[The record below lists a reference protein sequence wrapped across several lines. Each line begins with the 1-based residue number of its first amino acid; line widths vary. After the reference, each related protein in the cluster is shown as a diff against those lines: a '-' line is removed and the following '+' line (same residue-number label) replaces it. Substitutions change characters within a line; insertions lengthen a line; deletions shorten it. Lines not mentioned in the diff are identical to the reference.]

1 MSFTLNNKEYYKADY
16 VKEQNSAFFY
26 GTARSIRIIITKK
39 NIPVEHYAYATYS
52 KRENKWTLSD
62 EKINKASLLLTREW
76 VEQNVPDWKRD
87 GIVTNQQKL
96 TLENA
101 PPLLQL
107 NDVEKIKDE
116 NGNIVEIET
125 RGVKT
130 IDGIYFYGKDIER
143 ILKMVD
149 IRGILNNET
158 TTYKVNN
165 HYKKFIRNDK
175 CNTSDIHNKLNQET
189 IYLTY
194 RGLVKM
200 LMTRQH
206 PIAETFQEWAFKTL
220 FTVQIGSKEEK
231 QELSSKLLGCDISDV
246 RSFLNCGVTEYSE
259 LYLVCIGKISD
270 LSREIPELVSKNQ
283 NDLLFKYGY
292 TSNLYK
298 RLQTHK
304 NYFSKY
310 NGSNVSLVLHCPID
324 KQYLSQAEVELK
336 QSFQTFDYIL
346 EHPEHKELV
355 YFNQSKL
362 SQFEKIFKVIC
373 EKYAG
378 NCKKLQEQ
386 LEQFNKE
393 KENEM
398 REKEH
403 EIREIKLQHQLE
415 LKEKEYKLKE
425 YEYQLKEKEYQLKE
439 KEQYNRELQLKLQ
452 HEQELKNIE
461 KQFKEHLLSLSQR
474 S

>member
-39 NIPVEHYAYATYS
+39 NIPVEHYVYATYS

-96 TLENA
+96 ELENA

-107 NDVEKIKDE
+107 NDGEKIKDE
-116 NGNIVEIET
+116 DGNIVEIET

-143 ILKMVD
+143 ILQIDKLKD
-149 IRGILNNET
+149 ILNNENS
-158 TTYKVNN
+158 TYELNT
-165 HYKKFIRNDK
+165 HYKKFIRNDAITDGVSVIK
-175 CNTSDIHNKLNQET
+175 REV

-194 RGLVKM
+194 FGLVKM
-200 LMTRQH
+200 LITRRH
-206 PIAETFQEWAFKTL
+206 PIAEKFQRWTINILYTHQF
-220 FTVQIGSKEEK
+220 GSKEEK
-231 QELSSKLLGCDISDV
+231 QELSSKLLGCDISDI
-246 RSFLNCGVTEYSE
+246 RSFLHCGVTEYSE

-270 LSREIPELVSKNQ
+270 LSKEIPELVSKNQ
-283 NDLLFKYGY
+283 NDYLFKFGY

-346 EHPEHKELV
+346 DHPEHKELV

-393 KENEM
+393 KEHEM

-425 YEYQLKEKEYQLKE
+425 YEYQLKE